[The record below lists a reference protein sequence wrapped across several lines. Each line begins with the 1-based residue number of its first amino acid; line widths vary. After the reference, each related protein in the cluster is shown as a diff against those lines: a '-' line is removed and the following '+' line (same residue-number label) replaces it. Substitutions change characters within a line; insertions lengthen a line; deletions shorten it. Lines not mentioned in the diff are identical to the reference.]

1 MNDRA
6 VAVIVQNRCLL
17 VIHRQKVGRD
27 YYVLPGGSV
36 EPGET
41 PEIACVRE
49 AQEETGLAVTLKEQL
64 WTHNNGGRT
73 EHYFSAMVES
83 GTLQLGYPEAE
94 RQSPDNRYILEWIDA
109 ERLAQI
115 NLQPDALHHVVLPYV
130 LRHTPDLSMD
140 ADDRK
145 HQA

>member
-17 VIHRQKVGRD
+17 VIHRQKPGKD

-36 EPGET
+36 EQGET

-49 AQEETGLAVTLKEQL
+49 AQEETGLAVTLEEKL
-64 WTHNNGGRT
+64 WTYNNGGRT
-73 EHYFSAMVES
+73 EHYFLVTVEG

-94 RQSPDNRYILEWIDA
+94 RQSPDNRYTLEWIDA

-115 NLQPDALHHVVLPYV
+115 NLQPADVRDVVALE
-130 LRHTPDLSMD
+130 R
-140 ADDRK
+140 
-145 HQA
+145 